1 MKKYKY
7 INNYNNHRFNK
18 EMLKLQK
25 QAQKLIDNSPELFK
39 SVQDHHF
46 LVQNPQENLE
56 TMPEFYTN
64 SHGPEQTLRS
74 KHKHEQSGQ
83 ETPQVFLL
91 SPNEVPAEPHKYP
104 HESSPSHLKYIT
116 SGKPN
121 YSPDHLN
128 TTTINNYNN
137 HRFNKE
143 MLKLQKQAQ
152 KLIDNSPELFKSV
165 QDHHF
170 LVQNPQE
177 NLETMPEFYTNSHG
191 PEQTLRSKHKHEQS
205 GQETPQVFLLSPNEI
220 PAEPHKY
227 PHESSP
233 SHLKYITSGKPN
245 YSPDHLKYFSLPVS
259 KDPFT
264 RVQLPQSS
272 GLLPQRYNPK
282 ELTYSK
288 PYLGPKDIPWSMK
301 QKAPEVFLP
310 SRQGVP
316 WSVVPLPPPLT
327 TLNMGASNTEYTWA
341 LGDLPPPLGEN
352 SFTRPNADMN
362 SYWAL
367 KPLPPPMQSPIS
379 SRDMKTSASNINC
392 KNNEDVTLETSSD
405 PYVINTYMKNSALKT
420 DISNENYD
428 DPHITQESTH
438 KTYTIDTRNNNDSKR
453 KDKEDNQQMKQ
464 ESTMQQYSINPI
476 LLQQY
481 QRYNNQQKSMV
492 KVANSTQNNE
502 DPYVINTY
510 IKNSVLKTDISN
522 ENYDDPHITQESTHK
537 TYTIDTRNNNDSKR
551 KDKEDNQQMKQEST
565 MQQYSINPILLQQY
579 QRYNNQQK
587 SMVKVANSTQNNEG
601 AKQKDQTNNKNKKQ
615 EQVQSSTNQKESNVT
630 SPTTFT
636 RKYQPKNQN
645 KQFNPEQSQNFNVN
659 QEKILQQRQQ
669 QLKQFYEK
677 QKQQRQLIRNNNKNI
692 MPETKNVQ
700 DGGGRS
706 YMFNSKL
713 NTQTAI
719 PIDVAIP
726 IEESDWIPIQ
736 PKYKM
741 SNLNGNVKYQHS
753 FVDDEVKNPTSN
765 VDVMLVFSN
774 ETKVKKSEDTP
785 KLDAQ
790 ESEKS
795 YSEDKTKKHQETRRQ
810 FSNDE
815 IQNVDETVRQL
826 TYNKPIYD
834 VPIINDQN
842 PINSEKT
849 VVIEVVNS
857 DVLKVNV
864 TEVTDN
870 VLINNATSSI
880 FTEKTKEKAN
890 INESQS
896 LNNTEDI
903 SNNFNESI
911 PIAQPNKDRGL
922 EALSLVADEIQTDD
936 KNIQIQSTEEG
947 RDFLM
952 HTPEFLALS
961 EDKFEQSEE
970 YEPSSSNIKEL
981 IANRSKIIRPFF
993 RSKQNLSL
1001 TKTTTSTTTTTT
1013 TTTTIKPVV
1022 VKPARYI
1029 PEIVKD
1035 QKFEESKT
1043 HNNYDDYD
1051 DQLSFENIRAA
1062 QEFNFPKTD
1071 VSYSVNLPKS
1081 SQSVYKSVSNERLV
1095 DANRKH
1101 STRNTYRGGNRHR
1114 HGPPNRQRDQSD
1126 YENREEQT
1134 YVTPTYDRDSSQYKN
1149 TYRGGNR
1156 HRHGPPYRQRDQSD
1170 YENRE
1175 EQTYVTPTYDRDS
1188 SQYNV
1193 YENTSPFERSNPSF
1207 FNDDG
1212 PHDVDLK
1219 DISIPSPDEI
1229 DLDGI
1234 NIPNPETIG
1243 VKGVSPGHF
1252 HDDDVDKEKD
1262 EHGDDEGD
1270 SDNDKDNDDGDVD
1283 EENGDDADNEESKT
1297 RKNIDTSLRQPNDQ
1311 VNLDS
1316 ERSNTEKHFDISSIP
1331 IPEYNEDR
1339 MNQIKEKYNI
1349 PSANLENLENQGKTN
1364 DDDHPD
1370 FTRPKD
1376 HLIKNEYDDEIPN
1389 YKIPKLKSSQEQNND
1404 NSENDESQHSYQNNF
1419 DQESASPFRP
1429 NLNVYTLD
1437 NENKQFPFSAEERFR
1452 MRNSLKKPE
1461 PDHFDEDKS
1470 FGYGKFSEEDQRE
1483 SEFDGFEDGA
1493 DEKRDPESQLHRF
1506 MSPSQHLATM
1516 KNVPTN
1522 HAGNVVE
1529 SHIVITAP
1537 RLKSFIEHKME
1548 YSRHFVQALK
1558 YRTKGDLQDNK
1569 HMIIGIQRNILDMVN
1584 FILKAANKQAETY
1597 NQTLSP
1603 RWNTIFPITSMNPR
1617 NKMNID
1623 FKPTYHTIHK
1633 RSLTFPREIHKRT
1646 FRILTQ
1652 QQRSVKGV
1660 SPGHFHDD
1668 DVDKEKDEHGDD
1680 EGDSDNDKDNDDGD
1694 VDEENGDDAD
1704 NEESKTRK
1712 NIGDI
1717 FMMTMSIK
1725 RKRNMEMMKEIQKM
1739 TKIMMMEM

>member
-1 MKKYKY
+1 
-7 INNYNNHRFNK
+7 
-18 EMLKLQK
+18 
-25 QAQKLIDNSPELFK
+25 
-39 SVQDHHF
+39 
-46 LVQNPQENLE
+46 
-56 TMPEFYTN
+56 
-64 SHGPEQTLRS
+64 
-74 KHKHEQSGQ
+74 
-83 ETPQVFLL
+83 
-91 SPNEVPAEPHKYP
+91 
-104 HESSPSHLKYIT
+104 
-116 SGKPN
+116 
-121 YSPDHLN
+121 
-128 TTTINNYNN
+128 
-137 HRFNKE
+137 
-143 MLKLQKQAQ
+143 
-152 KLIDNSPELFKSV
+152 
-165 QDHHF
+165 
-170 LVQNPQE
+170 
-177 NLETMPEFYTNSHG
+177 
-191 PEQTLRSKHKHEQS
+191 
-205 GQETPQVFLLSPNEI
+205 
-220 PAEPHKY
+220 
-227 PHESSP
+227 
-233 SHLKYITSGKPN
+233 
-245 YSPDHLKYFSLPVS
+245 
-259 KDPFT
+259 
-264 RVQLPQSS
+264 
-272 GLLPQRYNPK
+272 
-282 ELTYSK
+282 
-288 PYLGPKDIPWSMK
+288 
-301 QKAPEVFLP
+301 
-310 SRQGVP
+310 
-316 WSVVPLPPPLT
+316 
-327 TLNMGASNTEYTWA
+327 
-341 LGDLPPPLGEN
+341 
-352 SFTRPNADMN
+352 
-362 SYWAL
+362 
-367 KPLPPPMQSPIS
+367 
-379 SRDMKTSASNINC
+379 
-392 KNNEDVTLETSSD
+392 
-405 PYVINTYMKNSALKT
+405 
-420 DISNENYD
+420 
-428 DPHITQESTH
+428 
-438 KTYTIDTRNNNDSKR
+438 
-453 KDKEDNQQMKQ
+453 
-464 ESTMQQYSINPI
+464 
-476 LLQQY
+476 
-481 QRYNNQQKSMV
+481 
-492 KVANSTQNNE
+492 
-502 DPYVINTY
+502 
-510 IKNSVLKTDISN
+510 
-522 ENYDDPHITQESTHK
+522 
-537 TYTIDTRNNNDSKR
+537 
-551 KDKEDNQQMKQEST
+551 
-565 MQQYSINPILLQQY
+565 
-579 QRYNNQQK
+579 
-587 SMVKVANSTQNNEG
+587 
-601 AKQKDQTNNKNKKQ
+601 
-615 EQVQSSTNQKESNVT
+615 
-630 SPTTFT
+630 
-636 RKYQPKNQN
+636 
-645 KQFNPEQSQNFNVN
+645 
-659 QEKILQQRQQ
+659 
-669 QLKQFYEK
+669 
-677 QKQQRQLIRNNNKNI
+677 
-692 MPETKNVQ
+692 
-700 DGGGRS
+700 
-706 YMFNSKL
+706 
-713 NTQTAI
+713 
-719 PIDVAIP
+719 
-726 IEESDWIPIQ
+726 
-736 PKYKM
+736 M

-753 FVDDEVKNPTSN
+753 FVEDEVKNPTSN

-774 ETKVKKSEDTP
+774 ETK
-785 KLDAQ
+785 

-795 YSEDKTKKHQETRRQ
+795 YSQDKTEKHQETRRQ

-815 IQNVDETVRQL
+815 IQNVDETIRQL

-857 DVLKVNV
+857 DVLKVNF

-880 FTEKTKEKAN
+880 FTEKTKEKNDTLANINESQSLNNTEDISNNFNESIPIAHNPLLNPVNATEVTDNVLINNATSSIFTEKTKEKDYTLAN

-911 PIAQPNKDRGL
+911 PIAQPNKDREL

-936 KNIQIQSTEEG
+936 KNIQIQPTEEG

-1001 TKTTTSTTTTTT
+1001 TTTTTSTTTTTT

-1114 HGPPNRQRDQSD
+1114 HGPPN
-1126 YENREEQT
+1126 
-1134 YVTPTYDRDSSQYKN
+1134 
-1149 TYRGGNR
+1149 
-1156 HRHGPPYRQRDQSD
+1156 RQRDQSD

-1389 YKIPKLKSSQEQNND
+1389 YKIPKLESSQEQNND

-1437 NENKQFPFSAEERFR
+1437 NENKQFLR
-1452 MRNSLKKPE
+1452 MNT
-1461 PDHFDEDKS
+1461 
-1470 FGYGKFSEEDQRE
+1470 
-1483 SEFDGFEDGA
+1483 
-1493 DEKRDPESQLHRF
+1493 
-1506 MSPSQHLATM
+1506 TM
-1516 KNVPTN
+1516 RYQT
-1522 HAGNVVE
+1522 
-1529 SHIVITAP
+1529 T
-1537 RLKSFIEHKME
+1537 
-1548 YSRHFVQALK
+1548 K
-1558 YRTKGDLQDNK
+1558 YPN
-1569 HMIIGIQRNILDMVN
+1569 
-1584 FILKAANKQAETY
+1584 
-1597 NQTLSP
+1597 
-1603 RWNTIFPITSMNPR
+1603 
-1617 NKMNID
+1617 
-1623 FKPTYHTIHK
+1623 
-1633 RSLTFPREIHKRT
+1633 
-1646 FRILTQ
+1646 
-1652 QQRSVKGV
+1652 
-1660 SPGHFHDD
+1660 
-1668 DVDKEKDEHGDD
+1668 
-1680 EGDSDNDKDNDDGD
+1680 
-1694 VDEENGDDAD
+1694 
-1704 NEESKTRK
+1704 
-1712 NIGDI
+1712 
-1717 FMMTMSIK
+1717 
-1725 RKRNMEMMKEIQKM
+1725 
-1739 TKIMMMEM
+1739 